1 LLVVGVS
8 AAEPLHDVQRATLGE
23 RTLARLNEPGW
34 RHADVLLVRDR
45 AGAVVVKDFARR
57 GSWLRRAFGA
67 WVVERELRAY
77 QRLSGVPCVPRLLGR
92 LDAWALVLE
101 YRPGEMLTRALR
113 GRVGADFV
121 RQLRETVLALHERGV
136 VHGDLRHRSNV
147 LAGEDGRPVVLDLAT
162 SLCFRPGGWAARR
175 LLPHLARL
183 DWKAVAKWERKFAH
197 PPASEGTAAPV
208 AAEAL
213 AASEAA
219 SLGSR
224 GASRPT

>member
-1 LLVVGVS
+1 VDGVS
-8 AAEPLHDVQRATLGE
+8 AAEPLHDVQRSTLHE
-23 RTLARLNEPGW
+23 RTLARLNQPGW
-34 RHADVLLVRDR
+34 RHADVLLVRDG

-57 GSWLRRAFGA
+57 GSWLRRTFGA

-77 QRLSGVPCVPRLLGR
+77 RRLSGVACVPRVLGR
-92 LDAWALVLE
+92 LDACAFVLE

-121 RQLRETVLALHERGV
+121 RQLRETVLAMHERGV

-162 SLCFRPGGWAARR
+162 SLCFRPGGWAARW
-175 LLPHLARL
+175 LLPRLARL
-183 DWKAVAKWERKFAH
+183 DWIAVEKWERKFAH
-197 PPASEGTAAPV
+197 PPASGGATAPAE
-208 AAEAL
+208 AAAL
-213 AASEAA
+213 AASDAA